1 MTSSIWEKKMIKHYC
16 DLCKEELK
24 QGERRRKYRIK
35 QLKKTDYDFRWI
47 ELEVHDSCVD
57 KILEV
62 VFCADEDGCPFRRF
76 CTSALLRKQ
85 ISHGSSGRK
94 D

>member
-62 VFCADEDGCPFRRF
+62 VFCADEDNPLKKVKTAEPITRTRCGG
-76 CTSALLRKQ
+76 KNN
-85 ISHGSSGRK
+85 
-94 D
+94 DD

>member
-1 MTSSIWEKKMIKHYC
+1 MIKHYC

-35 QLKKTDYDFRWI
+35 QFKKTDYDFRWI

-62 VFCADEDGCPFRRF
+62 VFCADEDNPLKKVKTAEPITRTRYGGK
-76 CTSALLRKQ
+76 SN
-85 ISHGSSGRK
+85 
-94 D
+94 DD

>member
-1 MTSSIWEKKMIKHYC
+1 MIKHYC

-35 QLKKTDYDFRWI
+35 QFKKTDYDFRWI

-62 VFCADEDGCPFRRF
+62 VFCADENNPLKKVKTAEPITRTRYGGKSND
-76 CTSALLRKQ
+76 
-85 ISHGSSGRK
+85 

>member
-1 MTSSIWEKKMIKHYC
+1 MIKHYC

-47 ELEVHDSCVD
+47 ELEVHDGCVE

-62 VFCADEDGCPFRRF
+62 VFCADEDNPLKKVKTAEPITRTR
-76 CTSALLRKQ
+76 
-85 ISHGSSGRK
+85 
-94 D
+94 

>member
-1 MTSSIWEKKMIKHYC
+1 MIKHYC

-24 QGERRRKYRIK
+24 KGERRRKYRIK

-62 VFCADEDGCPFRRF
+62 VFCADEDNPIKKVKTTEPITRTRLG
-76 CTSALLRKQ
+76 KEN
-85 ISHGSSGRK
+85 